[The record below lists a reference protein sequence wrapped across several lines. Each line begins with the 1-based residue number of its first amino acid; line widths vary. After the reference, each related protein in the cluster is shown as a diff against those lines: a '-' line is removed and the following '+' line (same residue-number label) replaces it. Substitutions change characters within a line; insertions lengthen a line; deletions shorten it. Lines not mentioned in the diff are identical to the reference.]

1 MLAGRAIY
9 IWKLKNVVGAGSVD
23 DVVARA
29 IRSKITSLWVKIGDG
44 DSPFENTKGAVGKL
58 LTQLVLKCK
67 QSGISVLGF
76 HVPICATEQS
86 VSDEVGFVENAVRD
100 FGLAGVV
107 VDNEDGRGF
116 FRGDARIAA
125 LYASGLRTAMTRANK
140 LVVMSS
146 NDIVSSHPKSYATI
160 IGKAI
165 DVNAPQVYYG
175 QSRSVSARLNEAEK
189 ENKPIAA
196 PFFPVGAAFLRNP
209 KDNDGG
215 FLDPKQ
221 CAEWAKDFIDL
232 VSLLH
237 RMSPSQFPGYGFWN
251 WDEAP
256 DEFWQALAE
265 TEVFSQPVAAPLD
278 RPFLPAA
285 EALFVRAPD
294 ASAPALQV
302 SPSEIPSDDCLVYE
316 QATGRT
322 LVKQSGQYD
331 TIGVGYSGSLSKG
344 GKNDPRKQCEQD
356 IGPIPRGLYRIGPPG
371 PGPSPYSLRLTPD
384 PSNDMCGRSN
394 FLIHGDSISHPGNAS
409 EVCII
414 LSRSEREAI
423 VKTGLKLLV
432 VTDAVAS
439 QSVIGAQAASPPA
452 PYTPPALQD
461 IKDQKPLCS
470 VGPRKVRPLDQAVA
484 ADPSRASA
492 ILETQSKWVNG
503 TVLHYCFFTDGQYAI
518 AADQAGAVRRA
529 FAKWKAVGIGLNFK
543 EVAELSE
550 AEVRIGYI
558 QGISQSAVGRDVL
571 NVPLTEPT
579 TSYGWNLNTQYGSGT
594 ALHEL
599 GHVLGMEHEH
609 QSPFAG
615 ITWNDEA
622 VYASL
627 GGPPN
632 NWDRQKTYFNILKK
646 LDPDFV
652 QGSSWDPDSIME
664 YEFAPGLI
672 VEPKQY
678 ANGLTPPGTL
688 SAADKEW
695 VLNWYRPMEA
705 APAPLE
711 PLHSVVVKLAAG
723 EQADFDIKP
732 SESRKYTFETK
743 GATDALLVL
752 FEEVDGAPRYLSGD
766 DDSGE
771 PRSASITYKLF
782 AGRSYILRLRLV
794 YPGPTGETAVI
805 YF

>member
-116 FRGDARIAA
+116 FRGDARTAA

-265 TEVFSQPVAAPLD
+265 TEVFSQ
-278 RPFLPAA
+278 R
-285 EALFVRAPD
+285 
-294 ASAPALQV
+294 
-302 SPSEIPSDDCLVYE
+302 SPRHWIDPSF
-316 QATGRT
+316 R
-322 LVKQSGQYD
+322 
-331 TIGVGYSGSLSKG
+331 
-344 GKNDPRKQCEQD
+344 PRKRCSSWRRTR
-356 IGPIPRGLYRIGPPG
+356 PRRCCRF
-371 PGPSPYSLRLTPD
+371 RLQRFRGTTVW
-384 PSNDMCGRSN
+384 STNR
-394 FLIHGDSISHPGNAS
+394 
-409 EVCII
+409 
-414 LSRSEREAI
+414 
-423 VKTGLKLLV
+423 
-432 VTDAVAS
+432 
-439 QSVIGAQAASPPA
+439 
-452 PYTPPALQD
+452 
-461 IKDQKPLCS
+461 
-470 VGPRKVRPLDQAVA
+470 RP
-484 ADPSRASA
+484 
-492 ILETQSKWVNG
+492 
-503 TVLHYCFFTDGQYAI
+503 
-518 AADQAGAVRRA
+518 AVR
-529 FAKWKAVGIGLNFK
+529 
-543 EVAELSE
+543 LSSNP
-550 AEVRIGYI
+550 A
-558 QGISQSAVGRDVL
+558 S
-571 NVPLTEPT
+571 T
-579 TSYGWNLNTQYGSGT
+579 T
-594 ALHEL
+594 
-599 GHVLGMEHEH
+599 
-609 QSPFAG
+609 
-615 ITWNDEA
+615 
-622 VYASL
+622 
-627 GGPPN
+627 
-632 NWDRQKTYFNILKK
+632 
-646 LDPDFV
+646 
-652 QGSSWDPDSIME
+652 
-664 YEFAPGLI
+664 
-672 VEPKQY
+672 
-678 ANGLTPPGTL
+678 
-688 SAADKEW
+688 
-695 VLNWYRPMEA
+695 
-705 APAPLE
+705 
-711 PLHSVVVKLAAG
+711 
-723 EQADFDIKP
+723 
-732 SESRKYTFETK
+732 
-743 GATDALLVL
+743 
-752 FEEVDGAPRYLSGD
+752 
-766 DDSGE
+766 
-771 PRSASITYKLF
+771 RSASATQDRFPKAARMIP
-782 AGRSYILRLRLV
+782 ANNASRI
-794 YPGPTGETAVI
+794 
-805 YF
+805 